1 MQYFGFAVMSRLFIS
16 LFLIWISFA
25 CKSDSKETRTKPL
38 IVATTSILADGIKN
52 IVQDQADVVSLM
64 PAGVDPH
71 LYKASVRDLDL
82 LTNADLVVY
91 HGLYLEGKM
100 TEIFEKLARS
110 QTLIDISQGL
120 PKEDLIRSG
129 PEAHSVD
136 PHVWFDVNLWSK
148 AMEYSSHEMT
158 QWKPEWK
165 SIIESNSTE
174 YLAQLKELDNEVRTK
189 VNELRSTG
197 QVLVTAHDAFAYFG
211 KAYQLEVKSLQGL
224 STLSEPGLRDL
235 TELIQIVQEN
245 KVKAIFA
252 EQTISPKA
260 IRAVAAGAA
269 ERNHQVNLAGPL
281 YTDSLDAVGTPGGTY
296 IGMVKTNLKIIYESL
311 LL

>member
-1 MQYFGFAVMSRLFIS
+1 MKQL
-16 LFLIWISFA
+16 LFLLSLLLLA
-25 CKSDSKETRTKPL
+25 SCKSDSKENREKPR
-38 IVATTSILADGIKN
+38 IVVTTSILADGIKN
-52 IVQDQADVVSLM
+52 LVGEQAEVIALM

-82 LTNADLVVY
+82 LTNADLVIY

-100 TEIFEKLARS
+100 TEIFEKLAFS
-110 QTLIDISQGL
+110 QTLIDISEGL
-120 PKEDLIRSG
+120 PKERLIRSG

-136 PHVWFDVNLWSK
+136 PHIWFDVNLWSI
-148 AMEYSSHEMT
+148 AMAYAAAEITH
-158 QWKPEWK
+158 WNPEWK
-165 SIIESNSTE
+165 SKVESNSAL
-174 YLAQLKELDNEVRTK
+174 YLSQLGSLDEEVRLK
-189 VNELRSTG
+189 VNELRSAG

-235 TELIQIVQEN
+235 TELIEIVQVN
-245 KVKAIFA
+245 HVKAIFA

-269 ERNHQVNLAGPL
+269 EKNHQVKLAGPL
-281 YTDSLDAVGTPGGTY
+281 YTDSLDGKGTPAGTY
-296 IGMVKTNLKIIYESL
+296 IGMVKTNLEIIYENL
-311 LL
+311 LR

>member
-1 MQYFGFAVMSRLFIS
+1 MKQLAFCF
-16 LFLIWISFA
+16 FLILGIAS
-25 CKSDSKETRTKPL
+25 CKSDSKESREKPR
-38 IVATTSILADGIKN
+38 IVATTSILADGIQN
-52 IVQDQADVVSLM
+52 LVGDQAEVIALM

-100 TEIFEKLARS
+100 TEIFEKLAYS
-110 QTLIDISQGL
+110 QTLIDISQGIPQERL
-120 PKEDLIRSG
+120 LRSG

-136 PHVWFDVNLWSK
+136 PHIWFDVDLWSK
-148 AMEYSSHEMT
+148 GMRYAT
-158 QWKPEWK
+158 DQLIQWKPEWR
-165 SIIESNSTE
+165 SALESNSSNYQE
-174 YLAQLKELDNEVRTK
+174 KLAQLDSEVRLK
-189 VNELRSTG
+189 VNELRSAG

-211 KAYQLEVKSLQGL
+211 KAYRLEVKSLQGL

-235 TELIQIVQEN
+235 TDLIQIIQE
-245 KVKAIFA
+245 KQVKAIFA

-269 ERNHQVNLAGPL
+269 ERNHQVKLAGPL
-281 YTDSLDAVGTPGGTY
+281 YTDSLDAAGTPAGTY
-296 IGMVKTNLKIIYESL
+296 IGMVEMNLKIIYENL
-311 LL
+311 LP